1 MAMPAE
7 NTSIINNI
15 VYRYITNFKEIIFKP
30 LKSLD
35 KFNIDIN
42 LATKLQ
48 PVNVFQIIAYQFLV
62 PCIGL

>member
-15 VYRYITNFKEIIFKP
+15 VHITNFKEIIFKP

-35 KFNIDIN
+35 KFNVDIN
-42 LATKLQ
+42 LATKFQ
-48 PVNVFQIIAYQFLV
+48 PVNVFQIIAY
-62 PCIGL
+62 

>member
-15 VYRYITNFKEIIFKP
+15 VYITNFEEIIFKP